1 MDSLEYSTGAL
12 EAKALFYNKKITLF
26 VEGID
31 DPLFW
36 YHFTSLLK
44 LDLHIEDV
52 GGGGNI
58 ENIINKIIEENAEI
72 YVAIDRDYIDYLE
85 EEDKNK
91 YINNKILL
99 TYGHSI
105 ENTLYNPLILNEVI
119 KNYVKKTNLSEVDN
133 IISIYK
139 TFENSTKDLLIY
151 DILSNKLGSTV
162 SVFGDSC
169 MRHLKSN
176 KSVEICTN
184 KMNQY
189 INSLGL
195 NFNENDLTDIS
206 SKIDD
211 SNLSIYQIIKGHFL
225 TSLIINIIRLY
236 VKKLRDKEI
245 TINTDNLYS
254 LVIDKIHLINELDEY
269 DFYLNECK
277 KINYA

>member
-1 MDSLEYSTGAL
+1 MDSLEYSTAAL
-12 EAKALFYNKKITLF
+12 EAKALFYNKKAILY

-36 YHFTSLLK
+36 HYFTNRLE

-58 ENIINKIIEENAEI
+58 DKIVNKIIDENANI

-85 EEDKNK
+85 EEDRNK
-91 YINNKILL
+91 YINDKILL

-119 KNYVKKTNLSEVDN
+119 KNYVKKTDLLEVDN
-133 IISIYK
+133 IISIYQS
-139 TFENSTKDLLIY
+139 FENNSKDLLIY
-151 DILSNKLGSTV
+151 DILSNKLDSNV
-162 SVFGDSC
+162 SVLGDSC

-176 KSVEICTN
+176 KSIEICTN
-184 KMNQY
+184 KVTQY

-195 NFNENDLTDIS
+195 NFNENYLTNIS
-206 SKIDD
+206 SKIDA

-225 TSLIINIIRLY
+225 TSFIINIIRLY
-236 VKKLRDKEI
+236 VKQIRDKEI

-269 DFYLNECK
+269 NFYLNECR

>member
-12 EAKALFYNKKITLF
+12 EAKALFYNKKSILY

-36 YHFTSLLK
+36 HHFTNNLE

-58 ENIINKIIEENAEI
+58 EKIINKIIEEDADI
-72 YVAIDRDYIDYLE
+72 YVAIDRDYIDYFE
-85 EEDKNK
+85 EEDRKK
-91 YINNKILL
+91 YINDKILL

-119 KNYVKKTNLSEVDN
+119 KNYVKKPDLLEVEN
-133 IISIYK
+133 IIDIYNS
-139 TFENSTKDLLIY
+139 FENNTKDLLIY
-151 DILSNKLGSTV
+151 DILSNKFESNV
-162 SVFGDSC
+162 SVLGDSC

-176 KSVEICTN
+176 KSIELCSIKV
-184 KMNQY
+184 NQY
-189 INSLGL
+189 INSLEL
-195 NFNENDLTDIS
+195 NYDESYLTNIS
-206 SKIDD
+206 SKIEE

-225 TSLIINIIRLY
+225 TSLIINIIRHY
-236 VKKLRDKEI
+236 VKQIRDKEI
-245 TINTDNLYS
+245 TINSDNLYS
-254 LVIDKIHLINELDEY
+254 LVIDKIHLINELEEY
-269 DFYLNECK
+269 DYYLNECR